1 MTKIS
6 LAKVINLD
14 LSEGKVYGARYYTVE
29 PQFGGHIHTWF
40 RTKWNEM
47 VEWCVATYGPAPKD
61 GVFEPGGR
69 WYTNNSK
76 FWFREEQD
84 REFFILRWSE

>member
-1 MTKIS
+1 MEVRS
-6 LAKVINLD
+6 AKPIELI

-29 PQFGGHIHTWF
+29 PNFGAGHGWF
-40 RTKWNEM
+40 RWEWNEM
-47 VEWCVATYGPAPKD
+47 VEWCVVSYGPSPTE

-76 FWFREEQD
+76 FWFRTEAD
-84 REFFILRWSE
+84 RDFFILRWS